1 MKIRTILDKIDERQL
16 FIPAFQREYVWKRE
30 DAKQLIDSLI
40 KEYPT
45 GTMLTWETSNPPELK
60 GPHKYDE
67 RQGAVRLLLDGQQRV
82 TSLYMLIKGE
92 VPSYYT
98 LAEIMNDT
106 RGLYVNLETLEL
118 SYYMKTRM
126 DNNPLWQNITDI
138 FQKKVGAFDLQSRF
152 AATGKEIGMEELK
165 ALNDNIIRITG
176 VLERDFPEQIIPVK
190 ATIREAID
198 IFYKV
203 NASGVALTD
212 AELALAQISG
222 YWPQARDL
230 FKKKLAKLEQDGF
243 VFKLDFIVYVLL
255 GCLYHM
261 GSDMRRLHGEDNN
274 DNLQLAW
281 ERLDKQVIDYVV
293 NLMRSNAYVDHTD
306 EINSIYALVP
316 IIVYCFDKGG
326 QHLSETEIRK
336 MVKWFYYS
344 QIRARYVSQLPQKLD
359 RDLRTVAESDKPF
372 DDLLQVIEEESR
384 LEIMPFEFEG
394 RGISHPLFSLMRW
407 YHKSR
412 GAVCF
417 TTGIDLRRNMGP
429 KYQLEKDHI
438 FPYSRLKKIGYSRGN
453 RVKYA
458 LAQELTNRAI
468 LTQVANRTKSSTTA
482 EAYLAEVKARFP
494 KALDLQSVPED
505 DDLWKIE
512 NYELFLAERRKML
525 AGRMNTFLE
534 GITDTE
540 EVVVPVSLEKL
551 IAEGESDDL
560 EFKSSLRW
568 DYEESRAN
576 KEREQDV
583 IKAVAAFANAQ
594 GGTLLIGVKDDGEIL
609 GLAHDYTSLG
619 DADRDKFERHLR
631 GILSNQLGA
640 SFIVSN
646 VRIKFPNGIDEMEVC
661 QIDVSPAKK
670 EIVIKGK
677 DKNGQWQEKFYVRS
691 GNASPELSGVE
702 MIAYIKDRFVH
713 DHRRPA

>member
-1 MKIRTILDKIDERQL
+1 MKIRTILEKIDEKQL
-16 FIPAFQREYVWKRE
+16 FIPAFQREYVWKRD

-45 GTMLTWETSNPPELK
+45 GTMLTWETAYPPELK

-67 RQGAVRLLLDGQQRV
+67 KQGAVRLLLDGQQRI
-82 TSLYMLIKGE
+82 TSLYMLIRGE

-126 DNNPLWQNITDI
+126 EKNPYWQNITEI
-138 FQKKVGAFDLQSRF
+138 FQKKIGAFDLQAQFS
-152 AATGKEIGMEELK
+152 AVGKEVDMGELK
-165 ALNDNIIRITG
+165 KLNDNINQITN

-230 FKKKLAKLEQDGF
+230 FKAKLTKLKQEGF

-255 GCLYHM
+255 GCLYHQ
-261 GSDMRRLHGEDNN
+261 GSEMRKLHGEENS
-274 DNLQLAW
+274 DNLRATW
-281 ERLDKQVIDYVV
+281 EKLDNQVLDYVI
-293 NLMRSNAYVDHTD
+293 NILRSNAYVDHTD
-306 EINSIYALVP
+306 EINSVYALVP
-316 IIVYCFDKGG
+316 IIVYCFYKKGH
-326 QHLSETEIRK
+326 HLSEIEIRK

-344 QIRARYVSQLPQKLD
+344 QIRARYISQLPQKLD
-359 RDLRTVAESDKPF
+359 RDLRTVAESAKPF

-407 YHKSR
+407 YHKSK

-417 TTGIDLRRNMGP
+417 TTGIELRRNMGE

-438 FPYSRLKKIGYSRGN
+438 FPYSRLKKAGYNKGN

-458 LAQELTNRAI
+458 LAQEFTNRAI
-468 LTQVANRTKSSTTA
+468 LTQVANRTKSATTA
-482 EAYLAEVKARFP
+482 EEYLADVKACFP
-494 KALDLQSVPED
+494 KALDLQSIPED
-505 DDLWKIE
+505 ENLWKIE
-512 NYELFLAERRKML
+512 NYELFLGERRKLL
-525 AGRMNTFLE
+525 AGRLNGFLE
-534 GITDTE
+534 GITETE
-540 EVVVPVSLEKL
+540 EVVVPVSLEEL
-551 IAEGESDDL
+551 IAEGESDEL

-568 DYEESRAN
+568 DYNEGQVD
-576 KEREQDV
+576 KEREHDV
-583 IKAVAAFANAQ
+583 IKAVTAFANGQ

-619 DADRDKFERHLR
+619 EADRDKFERHLR
-631 GILSNQLGA
+631 NILSNQLGA
-640 SFIVSN
+640 SFVVSN
-646 VRIKFPNGIDEMEVC
+646 VNIKFLNGIDDMEVC
-661 QIDVSPAKK
+661 QVDVYPSKK
-670 EIVIKGK
+670 AIVIKVK
-677 DKNGQWQEKFYVRS
+677 DKNGQWQEKFFVRS
-691 GNASPELSGVE
+691 GNASPELSGTE
-702 MIAYIKDRFVH
+702 MIAYIKERFN
-713 DHRRPA
+713 